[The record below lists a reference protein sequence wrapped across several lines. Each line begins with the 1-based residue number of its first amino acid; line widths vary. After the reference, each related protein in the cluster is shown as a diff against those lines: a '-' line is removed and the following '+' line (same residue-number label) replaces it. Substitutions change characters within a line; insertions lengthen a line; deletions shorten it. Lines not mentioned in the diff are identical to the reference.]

1 MIYRVCVKK
10 YGYADIMAN
19 SADEAISMANDDM
32 FDKDF
37 DWSELCDAEIVEEFE
52 AEEYEEPYKEV

>member
-1 MIYRVCVKK
+1 MIYRICVKK
-10 YGYADIMAN
+10 YGYADIMAEDAN
-19 SADEAISMANDDM
+19 EAISIADDM
-32 FDKDF
+32 LDKDF